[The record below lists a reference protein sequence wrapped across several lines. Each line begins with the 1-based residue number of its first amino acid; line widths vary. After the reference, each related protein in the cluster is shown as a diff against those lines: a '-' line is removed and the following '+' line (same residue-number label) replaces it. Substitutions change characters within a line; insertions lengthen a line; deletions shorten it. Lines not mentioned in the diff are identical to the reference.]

1 MGQTNNNEKQT
12 KKRLQVVKS
21 QDVEFSMDLADED
34 DLEAIERAEA
44 ADKRQD
50 ND

>member
-1 MGQTNNNEKQT
+1 MSQFDNPNG
-12 KKRLQVVKS
+12 KKRKLPVAKA
-21 QDVEFSMDLADED
+21 QDVEFSMDAADQD

-50 ND
+50 NE